1 MEDKFVFSGLEEAST
16 PLVLRVVC
24 RGCVMR
30 NTKRRGVVEEL
41 NVSNGSGWIE

>member
-24 RGCVMR
+24 RCCVVR
-30 NTKRRGVVEEL
+30 DTKRRGVVKEL
-41 NVSNGSGWIE
+41 DVTDGGGWIE